1 MAGIGKYKKGA
12 KFTLKS
18 GNTPLFKQMGS
29 GTPLY
34 NTASVS
40 TTSETTTSST
50 ESEKEKDNEEEQVP
64 VTPEKVPV
72 TPDKPLA
79 KAGKVMFNA
88 LAGGLNAIQKNKIK
102 ELKINFDKNEE
113 KRKEEAD
120 SETPGEKAF
129 NDAVTGDGAFKPQ
142 KFAEFTS
149 DGKMIMP
156 DDPKHSSNITKKTF
170 KG

>member
-113 KRKEEAD
+113 KRKEEANR
-120 SETPGEKAF
+120 SPPSTASAPP
-129 NDAVTGDGAFKPQ
+129 KPPYRSSSARVIP
-142 KFAEFTS
+142 KRSRAFTS
-149 DGKMIMP
+149 AEGSDGS
-156 DDPKHSSNITKKTF
+156 DRVSARQSS
-170 KG
+170 

>member
-1 MAGIGKYKKGA
+1 MAGLGKYKKGA
-12 KFTLKS
+12 KFALKS
-18 GNTPLFKQMGS
+18 GNKPLFKQMGS
-29 GTPLY
+29 DTPLY

-40 TTSETTTSST
+40 TTSETTTGST
-50 ESEKEKDNEEEQVP
+50 DPEEKKENKE
-64 VTPEKVPV
+64 EKVPV

-88 LAGGLNAIQKNKIK
+88 LAGGLNAIQKNKIN
-102 ELKINFDKNEE
+102 ELKINFGKNEE

-120 SETPGEKAF
+120 AETPGQKAV
-129 NDAVTGDGAFKPQ
+129 NDIVNKEGAFKPTT
-142 KFAEFTS
+142 FAEFTS

>member
-1 MAGIGKYKKGA
+1 MAGLGKYKKGA

-18 GNTPLFKQMGS
+18 GNKPLFKQMGS
-29 GTPLY
+29 DTPLY

-40 TTSETTTSST
+40 TTSETTTGST
-50 ESEKEKDNEEEQVP
+50 DPKEEKENKE
-64 VTPEKVPV
+64 EKVPV